1 VLFFNYWRGDG
12 GRSHSFNT
20 NGTVMIRASA
30 RFQPSLGFDYSVNR
44 NDSQWFGNFHDAV
57 DSTQLHYTVARL
69 HQRTLSLTAR
79 VDYTLRTTLT
89 LQVYAQPFVSKGTY
103 ADVRELADPR
113 ASTYG
118 GRYQPYTGPQAAAP
132 GGFNYK
138 QFNSN
143 VVLRWEYRPGS
154 TLFVV
159 WTQGRALGTGA
170 EGTRSFA
177 GELRDL
183 FDLHP
188 DNTFLVKASYWLS
201 WYRIG

>member
-1 VLFFNYWRGDG
+1 
-12 GRSHSFNT
+12 
-20 NGTVMIRASA
+20 M
-30 RFQPSLGFDYSVNR
+30 
-44 NDSQWFGNFHDAV
+44 
-57 DSTQLHYTVARL
+57 
-69 HQRTLSLTAR
+69 
-79 VDYTLRTTLT
+79 RTTLT

-103 ADVRELADPR
+103 ADVRELANPR
-113 ASTYG
+113 AASYG
-118 GRYQPYTGPQAAAP
+118 ARFQPYTGPQATAP

-138 QFNSN
+138 QFSSN

-154 TLFVV
+154 TVFVV

-188 DNTFLVKASYWLS
+188 DNTFLIKMSYWLS
-201 WYRIG
+201 W